1 MSTPIPET
9 RYAKSGDVSIAYQ
22 VVGEGPHNL
31 VYVPP
36 ISHLELAW
44 ENMLQAK
51 FFNRLA
57 SLSRLIMLNQRGV
70 GMSDRV
76 QGVPTLETR
85 MDDIRAALDAAEC
98 ERAVLFGLG
107 DSGPLCVVFAA
118 TYPERTTALV
128 LMNSSP
134 RFVRNPEL
142 PWLPA
147 RAEADSSAEQA
158 ERRWGDPA
166 FFDETFRKANPSA
179 SEEDTRGEAREM
191 RIAVSP
197 GSAAAYM
204 RMNDDVDVCDVLGSV
219 RVPTLVLQREG
230 AHWDVRS
237 SRYLAAHVP
246 GAQLVELPGA
256 DFVPHLGDQEQL
268 FAELESF
275 LDDVY
280 DEEQWP
286 TEPDRV
292 LATVL
297 FTDIIGS
304 TKMLAELGDAGWR
317 ELIERHH
324 ALVRRQLVRFRGQE
338 VDTAG
343 DGFFA
348 SFDGPARAI
357 RCACA
362 IADSVSELGLDVRV
376 GLHTGECE
384 LIDGKVAGI
393 AVHTGAR
400 VASRAKSGEVL
411 VSQTVKDLVAGSGL
425 SFDDR
430 GTHELKGV
438 PGEWRLYSVTRT

>member
-1 MSTPIPET
+1 MSSQIPET
-9 RYAKSGDVSIAYQ
+9 RYAKSGEVSIAYQ
-22 VVGEGPHNL
+22 VIGEGPLHL
-31 VYVPP
+31 VWVPP

-44 ENMLQAK
+44 ESVLQAQ

-70 GMSDRV
+70 GMSDHV
-76 QGVPTLETR
+76 EGVPTLETR
-85 MDDIRAALDAAEC
+85 MDDIRAVMDAAGC
-98 ERAVLFGLG
+98 ERAVVFGLG

-134 RFVRNPEL
+134 RFVRNSEL
-142 PWLPA
+142 PWLPG
-147 RAEADSSAEQA
+147 RAEADSSAKQV
-158 ERRWGDPA
+158 ERHWGDPV
-166 FFDETFRKANPSA
+166 FLDEMFRKANPSA
-179 SEEDTRGEAREM
+179 SEEDARSSGREM

-219 RVPTLVLQREG
+219 RVPTLVLQRED

-246 GAQLVELPGA
+246 GARLVELPGA
-256 DFVPHLGDQEQL
+256 DFEPQFGDQEQL

-275 LDDVY
+275 LADVR
-280 DEEQWP
+280 EEQQWP
-286 TEPDRV
+286 SEPERV

-304 TKMLAELGDAGWR
+304 TSRAVELGDRAWR
-317 ELIERHH
+317 ELLERHH

-362 IADSVSELGLDVRV
+362 IADSVSELELEIRA

-384 LIDGKVAGI
+384 LVDGKVAGI

-400 VASRAKSGEVL
+400 VASHAKPGEVL

-425 SFDDR
+425 SFEDR

-438 PGEWRLYSVTRT
+438 PGEWRLYSVTGT